1 MENQMENGMEHEM
14 ETEMETS
21 IYSHKG
27 MSPQQWRIK
36 LTMKGKTK
44 LILWVVRKIVVFA
57 FT

>member
-1 MENQMENGMEHEM
+1 MTPSPSMENPMENDMEHEM

-36 LTMKGKTK
+36 LTMKGKMK
-44 LILWVVRKIVVFA
+44 LI
-57 FT
+57 